1 MVKTIDNPAQ
11 LKLNLFGDAVRVDIT
26 PVVLHSHPQPLP
38 NLKLAEKLEKLA
50 AGMQKTID
58 NKLNPA
64 IGNQNITARR
74 SRIAASM
81 REEGQKLA
89 VIQRWL
95 QGIAQSHRSG
105 NCPDLFA
112 KINNRKQLEDLATI
126 HNWQQEGSKYLH
138 DCYTY
143 GYFIVDRLV
152 SIGIKSKDEAIDA
165 LELLESLCS
174 GNPALEIDLS
184 IQQAMELRRK
194 AIYQKVPDFFPTPKA
209 IIARMLE
216 FASVEPDCS

>member
-11 LKLNLFGDAVRVDIT
+11 LKLDLFANVVRVDT
-26 PVVLHSHPQPLP
+26 APVVFHSRPQPLP

-95 QGIAQSHRSG
+95 QGLAQSHRSG

-112 KINNRKQLEDLATI
+112 KINSRKQLEDFAI
-126 HNWQQEGSKYLH
+126 IQQWYEEKSKYLQK
-138 DCYTY
+138 CFSYSY
-143 GYFIVDRLV
+143 SIVDRLKAF
-152 SIGIKSKDEAIDA
+152 GIETEDEAISA
-165 LELLESLCS
+165 LKLLKSLCS
-174 GNPALEIDLS
+174 GNPAPEIDLS
-184 IQQAMELRRK
+184 VQQAVDLC
-194 AIYQKVPDFFPTPKA
+194 DFKHNLA
-209 IIARMLE
+209 
-216 FASVEPDCS
+216 